1 MLPRTFIEVTLTYV
15 FTTFAAAHFCS
26 RSFANSAMVPEV
38 LCVAHNKL
46 LTLFLCDLSSY
57 PPPLAVTLTP
67 SSLQAPKLG
76 HARAGGPCTSQCV
89 GECRR

>member
-57 PPPLAVTLTP
+57 PPPP
-67 SSLQAPKLG
+67 PRRYPDPKLPASSQ
-76 HARAGGPCTSQCV
+76 ARTRAS
-89 GECRR
+89 RRAVHFPVRR

>member
-57 PPPLAVTLTP
+57 PPPP
-67 SSLQAPKLG
+67 RRYPDPKLPASSQ
-76 HARAGGPCTSQCV
+76 ARTRAS
-89 GECRR
+89 RRAVHFPVRR

>member
-57 PPPLAVTLTP
+57 PPPPAVTLTP
-67 SSLQAPKLG
+67 SSQART
-76 HARAGGPCTSQCV
+76 RAS
-89 GECRR
+89 RRAVHFPVRR

>member
-57 PPPLAVTLTP
+57 PPPPPPPPPP
-67 SSLQAPKLG
+67 SPLP
-76 HARAGGPCTSQCV
+76 
-89 GECRR
+89 